1 MKTTNI
7 LKTTFNTISTT
18 ERIKNYNR
26 LTTGDDCVYGSGR
39 CGTHHCKLVRSVK
52 QKRMSMVSK
61 DGTISWAMRD
71 VTCLMCP
78 SKDQTKPLSSV
89 NSARPD
95 TPDPSELNQGSNKKP
110 RLPGREEYE
119 PISTQEDQLEGE

>member
-1 MKTTNI
+1 MKSNYMKKTFANI
-7 LKTTFNTISTT
+7 DMTGKIMKFNLLSTAD
-18 ERIKNYNR
+18 E
-26 LTTGDDCVYGSGR
+26 CVYGSGR

-52 QKRMSMVSK
+52 QKRMSVVSK

-78 SKDQTKPLSSV
+78 SKDQTKPLTSV

-119 PISTQEDQLEGE
+119 PISTQED